1 MKLKRLHAIILFF
14 ILLAGYVYFF
24 KVNNI
29 LENMTTMRR
38 NIPYKSCNKTKCY
51 EMCQNDGTCLQGYDE
66 CEGCNLE
73 TNKGST
79 FSPVVISNTENIESN
94 SHLLKKLNP
103 SVVIINDNDN
113 DNNMNDNNMN
123 DNNNSNA
130 PLTMVQNFDPMFKP
144 QRTTGMMTDTNS
156 YN

>member
-29 LENMTTMRR
+29 LENMAGMKRV
-38 NIPYKSCNKTKCY
+38 IPYKSCNKTKCY
-51 EMCQNDGTCLQGYDE
+51 EMCQNDGICLQGYDE

-79 FSPVVISNTENIESN
+79 FSPVVISNTQNIESN
-94 SHLLKKLNP
+94 SSLLKKLNP
-103 SVVIINDNDN
+103 SVVIVNDNEETK
-113 DNNMNDNNMN
+113 
-123 DNNNSNA
+123 
-130 PLTMVQNFDPMFKP
+130 PQVTMVQNFDPMFGP

>member
-51 EMCQNDGTCLQGYDE
+51 EMCQNDGICLQGYDE

-79 FSPVVISNTENIESN
+79 FSPVVISNTENIENN
-94 SHLLKKLNP
+94 SSLLKKLNP
-103 SVVIINDNDN
+103 SVIIVNDNEE
-113 DNNMNDNNMN
+113 
-123 DNNNSNA
+123 
-130 PLTMVQNFDPMFKP
+130 PKTQVPVIQNHDPMFAP
-144 QRTTGMMTDTNS
+144 QKRTTGMLTDTNS